1 MYYKKMKKILNFEIY
16 IKLLYKNYLFLTPLE
31 SLLIKKLVPKG
42 FKLEIKE
49 YLNYQLHYYRK

>member
-1 MYYKKMKKILNFEIY
+1 MKKILNFEIY